1 MNKKFIVFLVLFV
14 VISVLNIEKIIFQ
27 KQYIWQSSDLPKSID
42 FSIPFIT
49 SKIDIDLNSEQ
60 NNCHQYID
68 NQKIFFDTIYNNK
81 KITLKELNTLE
92 YGSIITLNVDK
103 TTNTLVDCNFSV
115 LITDPYG
122 NMDKELLLIILPTLI
137 VFYLVF
143 KMGWLFVVKKIK
155 ALKYR

>member
-1 MNKKFIVFLVLFV
+1 VNKKFIVFLVLFV

>member
-1 MNKKFIVFLVLFV
+1 LVLFV

-27 KQYIWQSSDLPKSID
+27 KKYIWQSSDLPKSID

-49 SKIDIDLNSEQ
+49 SKIDINLNSEQ

-68 NQKIFFDTIYNNK
+68 DQKIFFDTIYNNK

-115 LITDPYG
+115 FITDPYG

-137 VFYLVF
+137 VFYWLF

-155 ALKYR
+155 TLKYR